1 MNKAI
6 QINIQILKKC
16 REQMGLSQEDV
27 KKKVKK
33 IVEIEDADKEPT
45 PNQLTT
51 LAELYQVPRWV
62 FIENK
67 LPIEYQYEKMP
78 AFSRFK
84 KSEIFN
90 LPKLRQLVS
99 RIEQYRSLF
108 LELRKDMDEP
118 IPPFTSISPLD
129 SAEQTAQAVRK
140 WLNLNAP
147 LDFDLLRERLEEQNI
162 FIFMTSKYKGW
173 SQIDKESFRGISIF
187 HDILPIIVIN
197 ESDYKKS
204 QSFTLFHELGHL
216 LKKNM
221 AIGCENARKKEEKWC
236 DELAGCV
243 LMPLVES
250 NVLNQSFDQLT
261 EIKKVAKRFKISPYS
276 CLVRLKQL
284 GVIKQKKYMS
294 FENQLKDEYKA
305 LQIKLQKELQKNDRG
320 LPRYRHLEVKK
331 QFGNSF
337 IRSIFHTLHNKE
349 ITLHKTSQILGLKK
363 PSQVL
368 ELEKSL

>member
-1 MNKAI
+1 MSKAI

-16 REQMGLSQEDV
+16 REQMGLSQADV

-33 IVEIEDADKEPT
+33 IAEIEDADREPT
-45 PNQLTT
+45 PKQLTT

-67 LPIEYQYEKMP
+67 LPLEYQYERMP
-78 AFSRFK
+78 TFRQFK
-84 KSEIFN
+84 KSTTFN

-99 RIEQYRSLF
+99 RVEQYRRLF
-108 LELRKDMDEP
+108 LELREDMDEP
-118 IPPFTSISPLD
+118 VPQFFTSVAPSD
-129 SAEQTAQAVRK
+129 SAEQTAKAVRK
-140 WLNLNAP
+140 WLNLVAP
-147 LDFDLLRERLEEQNI
+147 LDFDSLREKLEEQNI

-173 SQIDKESFRGISIF
+173 SQIDKESFRGLSIF
-187 HDILPIIVIN
+187 YDILPVIVIN
-197 ESDYKKS
+197 DSDYKKS

-216 LKKNM
+216 LKKHM
-221 AIGCENARKKEEKWC
+221 AIGCENIRKKKEKWC

-243 LMPLVES
+243 LMPSDS
-250 NVLNQSFDQLT
+250 NILNQSIDQLR
-261 EIKKVAKRFKISPYS
+261 EIKKVAKQFKVSPYS

-284 GVIKQKKYMS
+284 GAINQKKYIS
-294 FENQLKDEYKA
+294 FENQLKKEYKA
-305 LQIKLQKELQKNDRG
+305 LQIKLKNELQKNDRR

-337 IRSIFHTLHNKE
+337 IIPIFHALHNRE
-349 ITLHKTSQILGLKK
+349 ITLHKASQILELKK